1 MRQSFIICMVILG
14 VAIQMIG
21 ATLEKQPL
29 LGQVDNTV
37 QDSSGQGMTQQQT
50 LDSLAKPTISDGFWN
65 SIVSSVTK
73 VGTVFFMLGKIVFF
87 YHDSIW
93 QGFGKYLYYL
103 FILPLTISFWVT
115 VVVMLRGGSSS

>member
-1 MRQSFIICMVILG
+1 MVILG